1 MIDERAKEQ
10 ALFWR
15 QFKLLISSGVPV
27 VRALSTATE
36 SIVDEQLKQSIEKI
50 KSEIES
56 GSSLA
61 DAMRSHGDL
70 FSEIAVTLVEVGE
83 EAGTLEFQ
91 AQQIANELEGG
102 LIPVGGAKPV
112 EVIVVSEKVEPGERS
127 KVKEYVDNMILDA
140 ISQGASD
147 IHIEPFSQS
156 LMIRYRVDGVLRE
169 VEEPQEDI
177 QLAIVDRIKMIAGM
191 DVAQKRFPQDGR
203 IRRTIESM
211 GNKEI
216 DMRVSC
222 VPAQWG
228 EAITIRI
235 LDVLSMSAWLNIS
248 DLGFSPADL
257 ELFESS
263 IRKPHGIIIVS
274 GPTGSGKSTV
284 LYAALARLRSTEL
297 KMLTVED
304 PVEYGIKGSTQIT
317 VNPEIGLTF
326 PVGIRNILRQDPD
339 IVMVSEIRDYE
350 TAEMIIHTALTGH
363 LVLTTLHTNDAPS
376 AVTRLI
382 DMGVEPFLI
391 ASSLILVSAQRL
403 VRKLCPNCKELIEL
417 SDATLELL
425 TQNNVDIS
433 DKSKLTLFKAV
444 GCPECR
450 QTGMRGRIGIFEL
463 MPIDDDIRECMGRGI
478 TSRKIREVARQ
489 KGMRSMRED
498 GMQKVASGITT
509 IDEVMR
515 VTAGSS

>member
-10 ALFWR
+10 VLFWK

-36 SIVDEQLKQSIEKI
+36 SIADEQLKQAIEKI
-50 KSEIES
+50 KSEIER

-70 FSEIAVTLVEVGE
+70 FSEIAVTLVAVGE
-83 EAGTLEFQ
+83 EAGTLEFH

-102 LIPVGGAKPV
+102 LITVGGAKPV
-112 EVIVVSEKVEPGERS
+112 EVVSKKVEPAA
-127 KVKEYVDNMILDA
+127 KPTAKEYVDSMILEA
-140 ISQGASD
+140 VRQGASD
-147 IHIEPFSQS
+147 IHIEPFVEGV
-156 LMIRYRVDGVLRE
+156 MIRYRVDGVLRE
-169 VEEPQEDI
+169 IEEPPEDI
-177 QLAIVDRIKMIAGM
+177 RLAIVDKIKMIADM
-191 DVAQKRFPQDGR
+191 DLSQRRLPQDGK

-211 GNKEI
+211 GNREI
-216 DMRVSC
+216 AMRVSC
-222 VPAQWG
+222 VPSQWG

-235 LDVLSMSAWLNIS
+235 LDRTPRSISIS

-257 ELFESS
+257 DLFDSS
-263 IRKPHGIIIVS
+263 IQKPHGIIIIS

-284 LYAALARLRSTEL
+284 LYAALEKLSSTEL
-297 KMLTVED
+297 KLLSVED
-304 PVEYGIKGSTQIT
+304 PVEYDVKGVTQIA
-317 VNPEIGLTF
+317 VNLELGLTF

-339 IVMVSEIRDYE
+339 IVMVGEVRDYE
-350 TAEMIIHTALTGH
+350 TAEMIVHTALTGH

-391 ASSLILVSAQRL
+391 GSSLILVSAQRL
-403 VRKLCPNCKELIEL
+403 VRKLCPNCKEPIEL

-425 TQNNVDIS
+425 AQNNVDIS

-450 QTGMRGRIGIFEL
+450 QTGYRGRTGVFEL
-463 MPIDDDIRECMGRGI
+463 MPIDDDIRECMVRGI
-478 TSRKIREVARQ
+478 TSGKIREVARQ

-498 GMQKVASGITT
+498 GIQKMASGITT

-515 VTAGSS
+515 VTSDRS

>member
-1 MIDERAKEQ
+1 MVDERAKEQ

-36 SIVDEQLKQSIEKI
+36 SIADEQLKQAIEKI

-61 DAMRSHGDL
+61 DAMRSHGDV
-70 FSEIAVTLVEVGE
+70 FSEIAVTMVEAGE
-83 EAGTLEFQ
+83 EAGILEFQ
-91 AQQIANELEGG
+91 VQQIANELEGG
-102 LIPVGGAKPV
+102 LITVGGAKPV
-112 EVIVVSEKVEPGERS
+112 EFVSEEVEPAA
-127 KVKEYVDNMILDA
+127 KPTVKEYVDSIIFEA
-140 ISQGASD
+140 VRQGASD
-147 IHIEPFSQS
+147 IHIEPFPQS

-169 VEEPQEDI
+169 IEEPPEDI
-177 QLAIVDRIKMIAGM
+177 RLAIVDRIKMIAGM
-191 DVAQKRFPQDGR
+191 DVAQKRFPQDGK

-257 ELFESS
+257 ELFGSS
-263 IRKPHGIIIVS
+263 MQKPHGIIIVS

-284 LYAALARLRSTEL
+284 LYAALERLRSMEL
-297 KMLTVED
+297 KILTIED

-350 TAEMIIHTALTGH
+350 TAEMIINTALTGH

-391 ASSLILVSAQRL
+391 SSSLILVSAQRL
-403 VRKLCPNCKELIEL
+403 VRKICPNCKEPIEL

-425 TQNNVDIS
+425 AQNNVDIS

-450 QTGMRGRIGIFEL
+450 QTGYRGRTGVFEL
-463 MPIDDDIRECMGRGI
+463 MPIDDDIRECMVRGI
-478 TSRKIREVARQ
+478 TSGKIREVARQ

-498 GMQKVASGITT
+498 GIQKVASGITT

-515 VTAGSS
+515 VTAGRS